1 MPANIRTIGVAND
14 GGDCAGLNAVI
25 RGVVRTAIL
34 EYGWRVIGV
43 TNGFD
48 GLIWPERSTELTL
61 ESVAGLLSRGGTVL
75 GTTNRGNP
83 FAYCLERDG
92 RTDPSGDQVRAA
104 RAVGIS
110 FGDRP

>member
-1 MPANIRTIGVAND
+1 MPANIRTIGVANG

-25 RGVVRTAIL
+25 RGVVRTAIR
-34 EYGWRVIGV
+34 EYGWRVIRV

-48 GLIWPERSTELTL
+48 GLIWPERLIGLTL
-61 ESVAGLLSRGGTVL
+61 ESVAGLPRGGTIL

-83 FAYCLERDG
+83 FADCLEGGG
-92 RTDPSGDQVRAA
+92 RTDPSGDHVRAA